1 MTANGNDQFQAL
13 DSFLEDH
20 LELPVKGK
28 DGQIRT
34 YRIEDPSAEDG
45 IRIERITSLAARLAA
60 GGTRPDKP
68 ILDDKEELDLY
79 RMCLGAAYEPLKREV
94 GWSAFK
100 HVALTSM
107 FWVTADKDTAAEFWR
122 TGQQAGK
129 AANRAARRAQAK
141 PGTSESGAAN
151 TTQSPASTS
160 GTRAGS
166 RRRGGRSRGRSR
178 T

>member
-1 MTANGNDQFQAL
+1 MTENSNPFEAL
-13 DSFLEDH
+13 DHFLEDY

-28 DGQIRT
+28 DGQVRT
-34 YRIEDPSAEDG
+34 YRIDDPSAEDG
-45 IRIERITSLAARLAA
+45 IKIERITSLAARLAA
-60 GGTRPDKP
+60 GAKRPD
-68 ILDDKEELDLY
+68 IQLLDDQEELDLY

-100 HVALTSM
+100 HVALTAM

-129 AANRAARRAQAK
+129 AANRAARRAQAR
-141 PGTSESGAAN
+141 PGTSESGAAS